1 MDVIRLAI
9 PEVFLVKPLRR
20 GDDRGF
26 FVETYKAA
34 ALAELGVTHPFVQD
48 NMSLSRVVGTLRGL
62 HFQSPPHAQAKLVSV
77 LQGRIYD
84 VAVDVRKDS
93 PTYGQH
99 VGAELDA
106 AEGWQIYVPAGF
118 LHGFVTRE
126 PDTIVQYKVSDV
138 YAPDCDGGVLWND
151 PDLGI
156 DWGISAEQAQL
167 SAKDAVAQR
176 FADFKSPF

>member
-9 PEVFLVKPLRR
+9 PEVFLVKPQRR

-48 NMSLSRVVGTLRGL
+48 NMSLSREVGTLRGL
-62 HFQSPPHAQAKLVSV
+62 HFQSPPHAQAKLVSC

-84 VAVDVRKDS
+84 VAVDARKGS

-99 VGAELDA
+99 ATFQLSADKANSVYIPKGMA
-106 AEGWQIYVPAGF
+106 
-118 LHGFVTRE
+118 HGFCALSDEAIMV
-126 PDTIVQYKVSDV
+126 YKVSTV
-138 YAPDCDGGVLWND
+138 YAPHNDAGVRWD
-151 PDLGI
+151 SAGI
-156 DWGISAEQAQL
+156 AWPTASPIISDR
-167 SAKDAVAQR
+167 DAG
-176 FADFKSPF
+176 FAGFGQFDSPFTYE